1 MSNKYLGALM
11 AKYDN
16 VKFELDVHT
25 HTIASG
31 HAYSTINEMV
41 AAAEEKGLRLLGIT
55 EHAPA
60 MPGSCHE
67 MYFHNLYV
75 VPRLQGGVEVLLGAE
90 VNLLDTEGR
99 LDLRPSTISRLDLC
113 IVGIHVPTFVSG
125 TKTENTDA
133 LVKVMSRPDVHIIS
147 HPGDGTAELDFEPI
161 VRAAAEHH
169 TLLEINNSSARPER
183 NKPQAISNMLEL
195 LRLHKEYDLPVILGS
210 DAHVH
215 FDVARFNE
223 VIPLL
228 EEADFPPELVINTSV
243 EAFKSY
249 LNLKS

>member
-1 MSNKYLGALM
+1 MV
-11 AKYDN
+11 KYDN

-31 HAYSTINEMV
+31 HAYSTISEMV
-41 AAAEEKGLRLLGIT
+41 GAAEEKGLRLLGIT

-67 MYFHNLYV
+67 MYFRNLYV
-75 VPRLQGGVEVLLGAE
+75 VPRMQEGLEVLMGAE
-90 VNLLDTEGR
+90 VNLLDTEGT
-99 LDLRPSTISRLDLC
+99 LDLPASAISRLDLC
-113 IVGIHVPTFVSG
+113 IVGIHAPTFVKG
-125 TKTENTDA
+125 TKAENTDA
-133 LVKVMSRPDVHIIS
+133 LVKVISRPDVHIIS

-169 TLLEINNSSARPER
+169 TLLEINNSSARPEH

-195 LRLHKEYDLPVILGS
+195 LRLHKIYDIPVILGS
-210 DAHVH
+210 DAHIH
-215 FDVARFNE
+215 FDVGRFKE

-228 EEADFPPELVINTSV
+228 EETVFPPELVINTSI
-243 EAFKSY
+243 EDFKSY

>member
-1 MSNKYLGALM
+1 MLKYE
-11 AKYDN
+11 N
-16 VKFELDVHT
+16 VTFELDVHT
-25 HTIASG
+25 HTIVSG
-31 HAYSTINEMV
+31 HAYSTITEMV
-41 AAAEEKGLRLLGIT
+41 AAARHKGLKMLGIT
-55 EHAPA
+55 EHGPA

-67 MYFHNLYV
+67 MYFYNTYV
-75 VPRLQGGVEVLLGAE
+75 VPKVQDGLEVLMGAE
-90 VNLLDTEGR
+90 VNLLDTEGH
-99 LDLRPSTISRLDLC
+99 LDLSPSTISKLDLC
-113 IVGIHVPTFVSG
+113 IVGIHVPTYVRG
-125 TKTENTDA
+125 TKAENTEA
-133 LVKVMSRPDVHIIS
+133 LIKVISRSDVHIIS
-147 HPGDGTAELDFEPI
+147 HPGDGTVILDFEPL

-223 VIPLL
+223 VITLL